1 MPDFFTFINDV
12 LWGSVMIYLLF
23 GAGCWF
29 TWRTG
34 FVQFRYIRQ
43 VGKSLKNSISPQPGG
58 LTSFQSLCTSL
69 AARIGS
75 GNMAGVALAITAGGP
90 GAVFWMWVAAI
101 IGMASSF
108 AECALA
114 QLYKERDRHGQFRGG
129 PAWYMARGLGMRWMG
144 VLFAIFL
151 LIAYGLVFNSVQA
164 NSVSRA
170 LKFAF
175 DFPPIATG
183 IVMAIAALLVIVRG
197 IKGVAQMM
205 QWFVPVMA
213 LMWVVTSLVVCLI
226 NIDQLPDI
234 LISII
239 KSAFGWQEAAGGV
252 AGYTLSQAITSGF
265 QRSMFSNEAGMGST
279 PNAAAA
285 AASWPPHPAAQG
297 IVQMIGIFID
307 TLVVCSA
314 TAMLV
319 LLAGN
324 GTTYAPMEGIQLV
337 QKAMTMLVGDWG
349 AAFVAVIVIL
359 FAFSSIVVNY
369 IYAENNLYFL
379 NLDNKRTIWILR
391 IATCSTV
398 VVGTLLS
405 FPLLWQLADIIM
417 ACMAITNLT
426 AILLLSPVVHTLA
439 SDYLRQRKLGIRP
452 VFDPL
457 RYPDIEQQLAPD
469 AWDDIP
475 RD

>member
-1 MPDFFTFINDV
+1 MPDFFSFINDV

-29 TWRTG
+29 TFRTG

-43 VGKSLKNSISPQPGG
+43 FGRSLKNSVTPQPGG
-58 LTSFQSLCTSL
+58 LTSFQALCISLG
-69 AARIGS
+69 ARIGS
-75 GNMAGVALAITAGGP
+75 GNLAGVALAITAGGP

-101 IGMASSF
+101 IGMATSF
-108 AECALA
+108 AESSLA

-129 PAWYMARGLGMRWMG
+129 PAWYMSRGLGMRWMG
-144 VLFAIFL
+144 VLFALFL
-151 LIAYGLVFNSVQA
+151 LVAYGLIFTSVQA
-164 NSVSRA
+164 NAVSRA
-170 LKFAF
+170 LHFAF
-175 DFPPIATG
+175 NFPPVVTG
-183 IVMAIAALLVIVRG
+183 ILMATATLWVIVGG
-197 IKGVAQMM
+197 IRGVALVMR
-205 QWFVPVMA
+205 WFVPIMA
-213 LMWVVTSLVVCLI
+213 LLWVSASLIVCAANVAL
-226 NIDQLPDI
+226 LPEVI
-234 LISII
+234 ISIV
-239 KSAFGWQEAAGGV
+239 KSAFGWQEAAGGA
-252 AGYTLSQAITSGF
+252 AGYTLSQALTSGF

-307 TLVVCSA
+307 SIVVCSA

-324 GTTYAPMEGIQLV
+324 STSFTSMEGIQLI
-337 QKAMTMLVGDWG
+337 QSAMNALVGDWG
-349 AAFVAVIVIL
+349 AGFVAMVVIL
-359 FAFSSIVVNY
+359 FAFSSMVVNY
-369 IYAENNLYFL
+369 VYAENNLYFL
-379 NLDNKRTIWILR
+379 RLDNRRSIWLLR
-391 IATCSTV
+391 MVTCGTVIA
-398 VVGTLLS
+398 GTMLS

-439 SDYLRQRKLGIRP
+439 SDYLRQRKLGVRP

-457 RYPDIEQQLAPD
+457 RYPEIEQQLAAD
-469 AWDDIP
+469 AWDDLP

>member
-101 IGMASSF
+101 IGMATSF

-205 QWFVPVMA
+205 QWFVPMMA
-213 LMWVVTSLVVCLI
+213 LMWVVTSLVICLI

-337 QKAMTMLVGDWG
+337 QKAMTVLVGDWG

-379 NLDNKRTIWILR
+379 NLDNKRAIWILR

>member
-43 VGKSLKNSISPQPGG
+43 FGRSLKNSVSPQPGG

-75 GNMAGVALAITAGGP
+75 GNLAGVALAITAGGP

-101 IGMASSF
+101 IGMATSF

-175 DFPPIATG
+175 DFPPVITG

-197 IKGVAQMM
+197 IKGVARMM
-205 QWFVPVMA
+205 QWFVPMMA
-213 LMWVVTSLVVCLI
+213 LLWITTSLVVCLI

-234 LISII
+234 IISIV

-324 GTTYAPMEGIQLV
+324 GTTYASMEGIQLV
-337 QKAMTMLVGDWG
+337 QKAMNVLVGDWG

-379 NLDNKRTIWILR
+379 NLDNKRAIWILR
-391 IATCSTV
+391 VATCSTV
-398 VVGTLLS
+398 VAGTLLS

-439 SDYLRQRKLGIRP
+439 SDYLRQRKLGVRP